1 MSQDASAR
9 QDMCAHAAVLSR
21 PSAAL
26 APSSLCLD
34 SLRAT
39 AACQVIIEGSTCG
52 PIVRDPYCVNKG
64 QLAARRAT
72 TTPRRAQVFT
82 ARRVRPRRPCARRAA
97 SIRLVAGRPCRTA
110 PPAPLALSATT
121 AVILSQ
127 LDPAAQVW
135 HSKNQSMKKKK
146 NSHTNVLSFTL
157 SAPFLLTSP
166 C

>member
-9 QDMCAHAAVLSR
+9 QDMRAHAAALSR

-39 AACQVIIEGSTCG
+39 AARQVIIEGGTCG

-82 ARRVRPRRPCARRAA
+82 ARRVRPCRPCARRAA
-97 SIRLVAGRPCRTA
+97 SIRRAAGRPCRTA

-135 HSKNQSMKKKK
+135 HSKNQSMKKK
-146 NSHTNVLSFTL
+146 NSHTNALSFTL